1 MSNDVVQKL
10 EANVAAF
17 FVSKI
22 PATATETELENQL
35 EFPMDAFG
43 ENPIGRMAQKVA
55 RVCGVPPKLPY
66 MLGLAVVSIA
76 MQRAFQIRRA
86 FDRPRYWSDLAL
98 PLDAAYSYLV
108 PHYEN
113 KHLHHIKYSN
123 RKYWSPRRTGFPYF

>member
-43 ENPIGRMAQKVA
+43 ENPIGRMAQNCTERRVA
-55 RVCGVPPKLPY
+55 
-66 MLGLAVVSIA
+66 
-76 MQRAFQIRRA
+76 F
-86 FDRPRYWSDLAL
+86 
-98 PLDAAYSYLV
+98 
-108 PHYEN
+108 
-113 KHLHHIKYSN
+113 LHCD
-123 RKYWSPRRTGFPYF
+123 F

>member
-55 RVCGVPPKLPY
+55 RVGGVPPKLPY

-76 MQRAFQIRRA
+76 IQRADQILGA
-86 FDRPRYWSDLAL
+86 FDRPRYWSHLAL

-123 RKYWSPRRTGFPYF
+123 RKHWSPRWTGLPYF